1 MAQYLPLFPLSS
13 VVFPGEELR
22 LYIFEPRY
30 KQLIQE
36 CNQEQITFGIPTVI
50 EKKLTLFFTEI
61 ELVSIDRIYPA
72 GEMDVRTRGLRRGKL
87 LRFDRT
93 APDKL
98 YPGGEVEWAETD
110 QNQDLEL
117 QVEVLKLLEALNQV
131 LGITKTYVKDPIDLR
146 AFDIGHQVGFTLQ
159 QEYKLLSIDEETDRL
174 LFIQAHIQKILP
186 MVKETERLKAR
197 AKMNGH
203 YKNII
208 PPEF

>member
-36 CNQEQITFGIPTVI
+36 CNQDEITFGIPTVI
-50 EKKLTLFFTEI
+50 EKKLALLFTEI
-61 ELVSIDRIYPA
+61 QLVSIDRIYPA
-72 GEMDVRTRGLRRGKL
+72 GEMDVRTLGIRRGKL
-87 LRFDRT
+87 LKFDRK

-98 YPGGEVEWAETD
+98 YPGGEVEWMETED
-110 QNQDLEL
+110 EQDLEL
-117 QVEVLKLLEALNQV
+117 QVEVLKLLESLNQV

-146 AFDIGHQVGFTLQ
+146 SFDIGHQVGFTLQ
-159 QEYKLLSIDEETDRL
+159 QEYKLLGIDSETDRL
-174 LFIQAHIQKILP
+174 MYIKEHIHKILP